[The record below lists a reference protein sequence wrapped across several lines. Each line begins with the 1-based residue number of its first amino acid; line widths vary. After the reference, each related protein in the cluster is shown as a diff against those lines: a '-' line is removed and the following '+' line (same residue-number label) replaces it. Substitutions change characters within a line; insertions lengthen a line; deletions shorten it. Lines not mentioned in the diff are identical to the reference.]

1 MVASFV
7 ASVAPIQSNVNAR
20 VRPVSRIVRIWL
32 CSVEKST
39 MHESWPACGGST
51 SVGTTLLRGPVV
63 EKSRSRATGASNT
76 I

>member
-32 CSVEKST
+32 CSGEKST
-39 MHESWPACGGST
+39 MHES
-51 SVGTTLLRGPVV
+51 
-63 EKSRSRATGASNT
+63 
-76 I
+76 